1 MKVVLTTLNAKY
13 IHSSLALRYLKKY
26 CKDLMPIE
34 IVEFT
39 INNHLLDIVGQIYEK
54 RPNVIGF
61 ACYIWNIEMTIKII
75 GLLRKVLPETKII
88 CGGPEVSYD
97 GIEFLKKHQAVDYIV
112 LGEGEETFYQL
123 LARLQ
128 SKQEIKDIVGVINGR
143 SLSRI

>member
-1 MKVVLTTLNAKY
+1 
-13 IHSSLALRYLKKY
+13 
-26 CKDLMPIE
+26 MPIE

-97 GIEFLKKHQAVDYIV
+97 GIEFLKKHQKNIPV
-112 LGEGEETFYQL
+112 
-123 LARLQ
+123 
-128 SKQEIKDIVGVINGR
+128 
-143 SLSRI
+143 